1 MNGGI
6 VPSILLCA
14 TLGLLLSF
22 TIGRVAWFAVVAM
35 TAAAAVFAMLTMPE
49 SRTAAIFVSIW
60 ATIIAAAAVTYFPP
74 AVAQR
79 LALPVAVAAGMGVGS
94 LASLSGR
101 KSDLMLA
108 LPISLLFVP
117 GRWVIARGY
126 GLGPKVVASWMI
138 AIAML
143 STFVSL
149 TPTPGYQPDHME

>member
-6 VPSILLCA
+6 IPSLLLCA
-14 TLGLLLSF
+14 TIGLLLSF
-22 TIGRVAWFAVVAM
+22 TTGRVAWFAVAGM
-35 TAAAAVFAMLTMPE
+35 AATAVVFALLTMPQ
-49 SRTAAIFVSIW
+49 SAATTIFVGIW
-60 ATIIAAAAVTYFPP
+60 STIIAAAVLTYFPP

-79 LALPVAVAAGMGVGS
+79 WALPLAVAAGAGIGS
-94 LASLSGR
+94 LATLSGR

-117 GRWVIARGY
+117 GRWAVARGY
-126 GLGPKVVASWMI
+126 GLGHKIAASWMI

-143 STFVSL
+143 STFVSM